1 MRELLLML
9 FAVVF
14 ISPLCLAQQDAEEAN
29 KPAFEREVVPTFNA
43 KGRVSSIMI
52 GDFSKGIKSQLIFM
66 TNYGRSLS
74 LSVSSETSVTD
85 KDGNAITLKDIKKD
99 SQVAIVYTMGKRV
112 NRAQSI
118 QLME

>member
-1 MRELLLML
+1 MRKLLLVL
-9 FAVVF
+9 FAAVF
-14 ISPLCLAQQDAEEAN
+14 ISPLCLAQQDAEEVN

-43 KGRVSSIMI
+43 KGRVSSMII
-52 GDFSKGIKSQLIFM
+52 GDFSKGIKSQLVFM

-74 LSVSSETSVTD
+74 LSVSAETAITD
-85 KDGNAITLKDIKKD
+85 KDGKAIALNDIKKD
-99 SQVAIVYTMGKRV
+99 SQIAIVYTMGKRV